1 MKNISQELKESLDE
15 RASAAI
21 DSKPTVFDFKKSED
35 QNAAN
40 DLFNLR
46 RIQYVADDY
55 KEQQN
60 ELFAVKNPSIVYTP
74 DFKKKFEEI
83 WC

>member
-1 MKNISQELKESLDE
+1 MKNISQELKKSLDE

-35 QNAAN
+35 QSAAN
-40 DLFNLR
+40 DLFISGK
-46 RIQYVADDY
+46 IQNVSDDY
-55 KEQQN
+55 REQKN

-74 DFKKKFEEI
+74 DFKKKFEDY
-83 WC
+83 